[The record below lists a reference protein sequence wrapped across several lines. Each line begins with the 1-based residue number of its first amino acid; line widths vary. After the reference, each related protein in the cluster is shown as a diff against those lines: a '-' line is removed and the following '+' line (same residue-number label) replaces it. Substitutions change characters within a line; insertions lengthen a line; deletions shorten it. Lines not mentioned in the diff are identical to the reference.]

1 MATGGSG
8 HGYKFLPIIG
18 ERIVDVI
25 QGRDRD
31 DLGKELRRRWAWP
44 ERIAEDHVW
53 TDDVSERFVCLC
65 CVVANEWQWR
75 GTAAPKGMILEEEY
89 KRTSS

>member
-31 DLGKELRRRWAWP
+31 ELGAELRRRWAWP
-44 ERIAEDHVW
+44 KERMPEDHIW
-53 TDDVSERFVCLC
+53 TND
-65 CVVANEWQWR
+65 WR
-75 GTAAPKGMILEEEY
+75 GEGVKGMILEEEY
-89 KRTSS
+89 RKASVQNGKL